1 MWWQRIVLHHL
12 ASRRRKLGKSQRQL
26 RLDEGCIVRTHCLNF
41 AAALALAVL
50 PLVTMAQ
57 ANVPSPSPSSSPSP
71 SPSQS
76 SSQSSSDP
84 AASAPILIKP
94 GPRLLTPHE
103 SRDSATQPGDL
114 RPEHPVTPQI
124 SIPFGKTPLPATP
137 PNPNAAKRNLTPA
150 PAGVEDAVARCE
162 AQIGEQVRA
171 KCRDR
176 LAREARSR

>member
-1 MWWQRIVLHHL
+1 M
-12 ASRRRKLGKSQRQL
+12 
-26 RLDEGCIVRTHCLNF
+26 RTHYLNF

-50 PLVTMAQ
+50 PLATMAQ
-57 ANVPSPSPSSSPSP
+57 ASAPLPSSPH
-71 SPSQS
+71 
-76 SSQSSSDP
+76 P

-114 RPEHPVTPQI
+114 RPERPVTPQI
-124 SIPFGKTPLPATP
+124 SIPFGKTPPPATA
-137 PNPNAAKRNLTPA
+137 PNPNAARRNPSPG

>member
-1 MWWQRIVLHHL
+1 M
-12 ASRRRKLGKSQRQL
+12 
-26 RLDEGCIVRTHCLNF
+26 RTHYLNF
-41 AAALALAVL
+41 AAALALAIV
-50 PLVTMAQ
+50 PLATMAQ
-57 ANVPSPSPSSSPSP
+57 ASAPLPSLSPSSPSP
-71 SPSQS
+71 
-76 SSQSSSDP
+76 SDP

-114 RPEHPVTPQI
+114 RPERPVTPQI
-124 SIPFGKTPLPATP
+124 SIPFGKTPPPATA
-137 PNPNAAKRNLTPA
+137 PNPNAARRNPSPG

-162 AQIGEQVRA
+162 AEIGEQVRA